1 MLTAPKWVKFGDKIE
16 CSCTLVLGAFDGL
29 HAGHLALL
37 KTAKEKGLPVVITTM
52 SGGKGKQL
60 FTRAEREVVFADTG
74 IDFVCEIPFTEALKN
89 TSAEDFLKALLKS
102 IAARQIV
109 CGEDFRFGKNALGTP
124 ELLDRSDLPVT
135 VVKTVTKNGEKVAT
149 SACKQL
155 VLENDFQLLQEL
167 LGVGYFIGGE
177 VEHGREVGRTYGFPT
192 LNLTIPEDK
201 LLPLDGVYGGF
212 AVTPKGKFRT
222 IINIGSRPTFGV
234 TERKL
239 EAHLLGFEG
248 DLYGAAVQIYP
259 TVFLR
264 PITRFSSQEALKEQ
278 LQRDKQ
284 TIKERVND

>member
-1 MLTAPKWVKFGDKIE
+1 MLTAPKWVKFGDSISE
-16 CSCTLVLGAFDGL
+16 PCTLVLGAFDGL
-29 HAGHLALL
+29 HAGHRELL
-37 KTAKEKGLPVVITTM
+37 KRAKEKGLPVVITTM

-74 IDFVCEIPFTEALKN
+74 VDFVCEIPFTEELKN
-89 TSAEDFLKALLKS
+89 TSAEDFIKELLGNV
-102 IAARQIV
+102 AAREIV
-109 CGEDFRFGKNALGTP
+109 CGEDFRFGRNALGTP
-124 ELLDRSDLPVT
+124 ELLKNYDLPVT
-135 VVKTVTKNGEKVAT
+135 VVKTVKRNGEKVAT

-155 VLENDFQLLQEL
+155 VLKNNFQLLQEL
-167 LGVGYFIGGE
+167 LDDGYFIGGE

-201 LLPLDGVYGGF
+201 LLPSDGVYGGF
-212 AVTPKGKFRT
+212 SVTPEGRFRT

-248 DLYGAAVQIYP
+248 DLYGATVQIYP

-264 PITRFSSQEALKEQ
+264 PITRFSNSEMLKEQ

-284 TIKERVND
+284 TIKEIDV

>member
-1 MLTAPKWVKFGDKIE
+1 MLTAPEWVKFGEKIE
-16 CSCTLVLGAFDGL
+16 RSCTLVLGAFDGL

-124 ELLDRSDLPVT
+124 ELLESFHLPVT
-135 VVKTVTKNGEKVAT
+135 VVKTVRRNGEKVAT

-155 VLENDFQLLQEL
+155 VLKNDFQLLKEL
-167 LGVGYFIGGE
+167 LGGYFIGGE

-192 LNLTIPEDK
+192 LNLTISEDK
-201 LLPLDGVYGGF
+201 LLPSDGVYGGF
-212 AVTPKGKFRT
+212 VVTPKGRFRS

-239 EAHLLGFEG
+239 EAHLLDFEG
-248 DLYGAAVQIYP
+248 DLYGAVVQVYP

-264 PITRFSSQEALKEQ
+264 PITRFSSQEALKKQ
-278 LQRDKQ
+278 LQKD
-284 TIKERVND
+284 KERLEEIDV